1 MDYNAYSIS
10 YFNRKIFLGLKN
22 NKKTSLLF
30 EYEFQKENDEIKF
43 ECIGKGCDLCLKI
56 PFIYPITEKTIVT
69 SNKNNFKGINYLTEI
84 YINWKKQNSNEYK
97 YFFNQII
104 ISLI

>member
-1 MDYNAYSIS
+1 LIDDKYILVGTKDAVVFVDINRKEKIKKFFLDYNAYSIS

-56 PFIYPITEKTIVT
+56 PFIYPVTEK
-69 SNKNNFKGINYLTEI
+69 NN
-84 YINWKKQNSNEYK
+84 SH
-97 YFFNQII
+97 
-104 ISLI
+104 